1 LKKILLLVVI
11 LSQTLFGSLAKVT
24 EMAEH
29 ATFRI
34 IVPLGSNKISTGTGF
49 VINAKGYIITNN
61 HVVRGN
67 KGIFLVKN
75 KFDTYKKVDLIKTY
89 PKNDIA
95 ILKING
101 YKGTFL
107 KLQKPSTIKKGLNI
121 YPLGFPGGADMLEG
135 LSFNATVNAGIISK
149 IDIVTEGNFPP
160 NYKFIQIDAAI
171 NHGNSGG
178 PLLSRNGT
186 VVGINTLGRSGVQGI
201 FWSIHVEELIKLLD
215 ENHINYVVDDS
226 NIGEVNNMKKIW
238 IVLALFFILMIGLL
252 IFISKKKNV
261 KAEID
266 EREISR
272 LVKDKIKKHGDVNV
286 DIDDNHDVED
296 KTRMMKI
303 SLIPT
308 NSSFPTITNEKKQE
322 LLVGRSQ
329 LCDIVIDNSSVSKK
343 HLNLVLRGSK
353 VEVEDLGS
361 TNGTYIDGKKLTP
374 HKTYILHKGEK
385 LIIGNEEITYNIN
398 GSVKTKK
405 AILISQN
412 SKIPDITKEGIL
424 GRSPECDIVINNSH
438 VSSKHLQI
446 SIEVDT
452 TNKSK
457 KHIFITDLGSTNG
470 TYIDGKKLSPNT
482 PIELSLGETLV
493 IGSEEVMFKLP

>member
-178 PLLSRNGT
+178 PLLS
-186 VVGINTLGRSGVQGI
+186 SVQGI

-424 GRSPECDIVINNSH
+424 GRSPECDIV
-438 VSSKHLQI
+438 
-446 SIEVDT
+446 
-452 TNKSK
+452 K